1 MTWILFIVCFC
12 YFLFVLPRVVYTI
25 FFGSIYTSGFQA
37 KKNPWIDL
45 SLYISYWSHYAINFF
60 IYVVRIKKFRNAYFY
75 LFKKVFIISTFYTLE
90 VIFFTFLDKVGNQIF
105 IWKPVMKSIG
115 INVHRFLETFILYNK
130 EA

>member
-1 MTWILFIVCFC
+1 MKYKHYSESTLIGHSLHFSHTIQSLERSETRMTWTLFIVCFC

-75 LFKKVFIISTFYTLE
+75 LFKKVPILSTNLDSFRKIIFL
-90 VIFFTFLDKVGNQIF
+90 FF
-105 IWKPVMKSIG
+105 
-115 INVHRFLETFILYNK
+115 
-130 EA
+130 